1 MSIYLLVAV
10 VILCVVAMVK
20 VSDRAIYTV
29 LDIQKASAAER
40 KYLLDRIQT
49 GSAEEAARL
58 NAEPTIKEKPPPA
71 RANFGTAYGLKVD
84 QNLTKEEIEQ
94 CKN

>member
-1 MSIYLLVAV
+1 MSVYLLVVV

-20 VSDRAIYTV
+20 VSDRAIDAV
-29 LDIQKASAAER
+29 LDIQKAATVER

-49 GSAEEAARL
+49 GSADEAARL
-58 NAEPTIKEKPPPA
+58 NAEPVAKAQQPPA

-84 QNLTKEEIEQ
+84 QNLTKESES
-94 CKN
+94 